1 VRDLIPRLLGRPR
14 GRVEVCE
21 RCSAVCDDRCRA
33 DAVLEQV
40 RTGAATSRLGL

>member
-1 VRDLIPRLLGRPR
+1 VRDLIRRFVGRPR

-21 RCSAVCDDRCRA
+21 GCGAVCDDRCRA

-40 RTGAATSRLGL
+40 RTRAAAARLGL